1 MGTRTKIEVPLD
13 NVKEIE
19 VHYEE
24 PQYGLWAIVCYNHHQ
39 NKPYALA
46 EYYIYGKKLISGE
59 DLVCVTYAPKSYNFS
74 IVEAGFETK
83 EDAQK
88 RLEELRNGK

>member
-24 PQYGLWAIVCYNHHQ
+24 PQYGLWAIVCYNRHQ

-46 EYYIYGKKLISGE
+46 EYYVYGKKLISGE

-74 IVEAGFETK
+74 IVETGFETK
-83 EDAQK
+83 AEAQK

>member
-24 PQYGLWAIVCYNHHQ
+24 PRYGLWAIVCYNHHQ

-46 EYYIYGKKLISGE
+46 EYYVYGKNSFRAKIWFVSLMH
-59 DLVCVTYAPKSYNFS
+59 LKVTIFRLLKQ
-74 IVEAGFETK
+74 VL
-83 EDAQK
+83 K
-88 RLEELRNGK
+88 RKKTLKRDWRN